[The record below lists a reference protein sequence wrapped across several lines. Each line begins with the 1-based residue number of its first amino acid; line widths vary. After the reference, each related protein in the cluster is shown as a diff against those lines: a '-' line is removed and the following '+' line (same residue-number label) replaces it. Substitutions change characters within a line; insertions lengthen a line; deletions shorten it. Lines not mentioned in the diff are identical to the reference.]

1 MSKSTAVVNQ
11 TINAAVSASDPATTP
26 RKRAKQLAR
35 WRHTDGV
42 AMAMHSNQTR
52 SWASLRVSSEI
63 LA

>member
-35 WRHTDGV
+35 RAPVPVAAYDARHI
-42 AMAMHSNQTR
+42 AK
-52 SWASLRVSSEI
+52 I
-63 LA
+63 LLAAH